1 MNFTTQMIHPMLVHF
16 PIALILVGFLF
27 ATVTLFCGKCCKK
40 CATDSDHSKYSVS
53 CLEKVGFY
61 LLTLGSLS
69 AVAALIAGYV
79 FTEEMVG
86 VMGSMRDTHS
96 SVAIAAMV
104 VSLIACAVYAYY
116 IYSAKKVR
124 QVLYIGY
131 VLYLIAAVLIGI
143 TGHLGGEMVFGV

>member
-27 ATVTLFCGKCCKK
+27 ATITLFCGKCCKK
-40 CATDSDHSKYSVS
+40 CATSDHGKSSVS
-53 CLEKVGFY
+53 CMEKVGFY

-69 AVAALIAGYV
+69 AVAALAAGYL
-79 FTEEMVG
+79 FTKEMVG
-86 VMGSMRDTHS
+86 VMGEMRTTHASM
-96 SVAIAAMV
+96 ALAAMV
-104 VSLIACAVYAYY
+104 VAIIACAIYAYY
-116 IYSAKKVR
+116 IYSTKKVR

-131 VLYLIAAVLIGI
+131 ALYVIAAVLIGI